1 MKKIFRF
8 AFCFACVVCLFPF
21 NSQATTVSLDPYL
34 VVSSA
39 PPIDVSYKYFPPTTT
54 TDYPGFR
61 NKIGKLCTATSGSDP
76 TFFLTL
82 LGDDAISRFCNGGY
96 TSLGFALTRDY
107 LEPRHDLYFSV
118 YLRDGIPPTF
128 QNGIWVDKCDV
139 PYIPLGKVNGSEFP
153 IAITLTSDYGCIA
166 GLPPPH
172 PIPNFVA
179 SYSAPSI
186 VTIADGNQIES
197 VKISVTADSLPW
209 AEFDFGYR
217 IGLIKIAEAPK
228 TIPIFSV
235 SELNVLTLPPPA
247 IEGSVVEYN
256 NTIDFPSAPG
266 GHFFYTS
273 DAAEQSYI
281 DSGQAGHFQRTG
293 RSFNTGGYVPVCRF
307 YGSQT
312 PGPNSHFFSA
322 DQNECTG
329 LKALQKSPV
338 PTDVPQWNSEG
349 NGFYAVAI
357 VVDANGNRTC
367 LKGTV
372 PVYRAYNNAYAQT
385 EKRNAWDSNHRFS
398 TSHAEIDQMVINYG
412 WSDEGIAF
420 CTPG

>member
-1 MKKIFRF
+1 MKKDFP
-8 AFCFACVVCLFPF
+8 FCFAFVVCFFPL
-21 NSQATTVSLDPYL
+21 NAQATTMPIDPYL
-34 VVSSA
+34 MVSTATS
-39 PPIDVSYKYFPPTTT
+39 PIDVSYKYSPYSQTADHPE
-54 TDYPGFR
+54 FR
-61 NKIGKLCTATSGSDP
+61 QVIGKLRT
-76 TFFLTL
+76 TFSNSSFSLSVL
-82 LGDDAISRFCNGGY
+82 DNDAIISRF
-96 TSLGFALTRDY
+96 SKDSPLPLGNALTRDF
-107 LEPRHDLYFSV
+107 LVPRHDLYISFSI
-118 YLRDGIPPTF
+118 RDGSYEVGCET
-128 QNGIWVDKCDV
+128 
-139 PYIPLGKVNGSEFP
+139 PYIPLGNVNGLKFP
-153 IAITLTSDYGCIA
+153 IELTMTSFYYCPA
-166 GLPPPH
+166 GVPPPH

-179 SYSAPSI
+179 SYNAPSI
-186 VTIADGNQIES
+186 MTIADGNKIES

-209 AEFDFGYR
+209 ADFHFGYR
-217 IGLIKIAEAPK
+217 IGLIKIAEASK
-228 TIPIFSV
+228 TVPVLSV
-235 SELNVLTLPPPA
+235 SELNVLNLPPPV

-349 NGFYAVAI
+349 SGFYAVAI
-357 VVDANGNRTC
+357 VVDASGNRTC

-385 EKRNAWDSNHRFS
+385 GKRNAWDSNHRFS

-412 WSDEGIAF
+412 WSDEGITF
-420 CTPG
+420 CAPA

>member
-1 MKKIFRF
+1 MKKDFP
-8 AFCFACVVCLFPF
+8 FCFAFVACLFPF
-21 NSQATTVSLDPYL
+21 NAQATTMPIDPYL
-34 VVSSA
+34 MVSTATS
-39 PPIDVSYKYFPPTTT
+39 PIDVSYKYSPYSQTADHPE
-54 TDYPGFR
+54 FR
-61 NKIGKLCTATSGSDP
+61 QVIGKLRT
-76 TFFLTL
+76 TFSNSSFLL
-82 LGDDAISRFCNGGY
+82 SVLDNDAIISRFSKDRPI
-96 TSLGFALTRDY
+96 SLGYALTRDY
-107 LEPRHDLYFSV
+107 LEPRHDLYISFSIRNV
-118 YLRDGIPPTF
+118 LDEVACET
-128 QNGIWVDKCDV
+128 
-139 PYIPLGKVNGSEFP
+139 PYIPLGNVNGSEFP
-153 IAITLTSDYGCIA
+153 IELTMTSDYGCPA

-172 PIPNFVA
+172 HVPNFVA

-197 VKISVTADSLPW
+197 VKISVTADSLLW

-235 SELNVLTLPPPA
+235 TELNVLTLPPPA

-256 NTIDFPSAPG
+256 NIIDFPSAPG

-312 PGPNSHFFSA
+312 PEPNSHFFSA

-385 EKRNAWDSNHRFS
+385 GKRNAWDSNHRFS

>member
-1 MKKIFRF
+1 MRT
-8 AFCFACVVCLFPF
+8 A
-21 NSQATTVSLDPYL
+21 AT
-34 VVSSA
+34 
-39 PPIDVSYKYFPPTTT
+39 
-54 TDYPGFR
+54 
-61 NKIGKLCTATSGSDP
+61 GSNP
-76 TFFLTL
+76 TFFLNL
-82 LGDDAISRFCNGGY
+82 LDNDAIISRFSNGG
-96 TSLGFALTRDY
+96 SIPLGIAITRDY
-107 LEPRHDLYFSV
+107 LEPRHDSYFAVS
-118 YLRDGIPPTF
+118 LRDGFPPTF
-128 QNGIWVDKCDV
+128 QNEIWVDKCDV
-139 PYIPLGKVNGSEFP
+139 PYIPLGKVNGLEFP
-153 IAITLTSDYGCIA
+153 IEITLTSFYGCIA

-186 VTIADGNQIES
+186 VTIADGN
-197 VKISVTADSLPW
+197 DSLPW

-217 IGLIKIAEAPK
+217 IGRIIIAEAPK

-235 SELNVLTLPPPA
+235 TELNILTLPPPA
-247 IEGSVVEYN
+247 IEGSAVEYN

-266 GHFFYTS
+266 GHFFYSS

-322 DQNECTG
+322 DQNECSG
-329 LKALQKSPV
+329 LKAVQKSPV
-338 PTDVPQWNSEG
+338 PIDVPQWNSEG
-349 NGFYAVAI
+349 SGFYAVAI
-357 VVDANGNRTC
+357 VVDASGNRTC

-385 EKRNAWDSNHRFS
+385 GKRNSWDSNHRFS
-398 TSHAEIDQMVINYG
+398 TSHAEIDQMIINYG
-412 WSDEGIAF
+412 WSDEGITF
-420 CTPG
+420 CAPA

>member
-1 MKKIFRF
+1 MKKVLPFYF
-8 AFCFACVVCLFPF
+8 AFVVCLFSF
-21 NSQATTVSLDPYL
+21 NAQATTVPLDSYL
-34 VVSSA
+34 VVSNT
-39 PPIDVSYKYFPPTTT
+39 PPLDVSYKYFAPSTA

-61 NKIGKLCTATSGSDP
+61 NKIGKLCAAASDSNP
-76 TFFLTL
+76 TFYLTL
-82 LGDDAISRFCNGGY
+82 LDDDAISRFCNGGY

-118 YLRDGIPPTF
+118 YLRDGIPPTL
-128 QNGIWVDKCDV
+128 QNGISVDKCDN
-139 PYIPLGKVNGSEFP
+139 PYIPLGKVTGSEFP
-153 IAITLTSDYGCIA
+153 IEITLTSYYGCIA
-166 GLPPPH
+166 GLLPPYLK
-172 PIPNFVA
+172 PNFVA

-209 AEFDFGYR
+209 AEFHFGYR
-217 IGLIKIAEAPK
+217 IGLIKVAEAPK
-228 TIPIFSV
+228 TVPVLSV
-235 SELNVLTLPPPA
+235 SELNALTLPPPV

-266 GHFFYTS
+266 GHFFYSS
-273 DAAEQSYI
+273 DEGERQNI

-293 RSFNTGGYVPVCRF
+293 LSFNAGGYLPVCRF
-307 YGSQT
+307 YGSQA
-312 PGPNSHFFSA
+312 PGPNSHFFST
-322 DQNECTG
+322 DQNECAG
-329 LKALQKSPV
+329 LKALQKSPLPINV
-338 PTDVPQWNSEG
+338 QQWNSEG

-367 LKGTV
+367 LTGTV

-385 EKRNAWDSNHRFS
+385 GKRNAWDSNHRFS
-398 TSHAEIDQMVINYG
+398 TSHAEIDQLVNNHG

-420 CTPG
+420 CAPA